1 MPASANPLIGE
12 TKADTIAGM
21 CRLLDAACI
30 LAEDEENAHPGLRQ
44 VLLEAR
50 RYSVILKEGE
60 KSSTR

>member
-1 MPASANPLIGE
+1 MPAAANPLIGE
-12 TKADTIAGM
+12 NKADTIAGM

-30 LAEDEENAHPGLRQ
+30 LAEDDEIAHPALRQ

-50 RYSVILKEGE
+50 RYSDSLKGSE